1 MASEPLHI
9 VYISRLAPHRDSA
22 VFGNICLLARARN
35 IDWGISGVLLFDG
48 ERFLQWLC
56 GPPDK
61 VSRLMRAIVADE
73 RHVDLRVLLETTLP
87 ATASAQLWRA
97 GFVDTDALDE
107 FMAVDMADHGK
118 LLDGLSRLVGQPV
131 AGKAL
136 LGIPA
141 DHSGHADH
149 GAACRHAVG
158 ITLGPRPA
166 GGLQDRLVLHQ
177 FVSVRR

>member
-9 VYISRLAPHRDSA
+9 VYISRLAPHRDST

-118 LLDGLSRLVGQPV
+118 LLDGLSRLV
-131 AGKAL
+131 A
-136 LGIPA
+136 
-141 DHSGHADH
+141 HADLDPMPASH
-149 GAACRHAVG
+149 APAAGPAAPAAGAA
-158 ITLGPRPA
+158 
-166 GGLQDRLVLHQ
+166 
-177 FVSVRR
+177 